1 MQMAACPYIESLD
14 WLTPMILP
22 AQRDSPMDVVSSR
35 TVRAWTFSMLET
47 VFGRS
52 NLELH
57 SDFCTKRQIASQ
69 PRAEAPQ
76 APGWE
81 EHCAIARFLGASS
94 GGYWENLLGLLRE
107 FQREHFRSMGCR

>member
-1 MQMAACPYIESLD
+1 MQMAAYPYIESLD

-22 AQRDSPMDVVSSR
+22 AQRDSPMDMVSSG
-35 TVRAWTFSMLET
+35 TVRARTFSMLET

-57 SDFCTKRQIASQ
+57 SDFCTERQIASQ

-81 EHCAIARFLGASS
+81 EQCAIARFFRSKFGWL
-94 GGYWENLLGLLRE
+94 WENLLGLLRE
-107 FQREHFRSMGCR
+107 FQREHLRSMGCR